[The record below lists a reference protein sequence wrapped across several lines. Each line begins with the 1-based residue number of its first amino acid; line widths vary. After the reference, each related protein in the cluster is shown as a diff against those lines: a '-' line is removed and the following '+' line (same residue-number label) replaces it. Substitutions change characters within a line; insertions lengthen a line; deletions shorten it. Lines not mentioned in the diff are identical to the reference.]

1 MFEPETAR
9 FLESGCALIVAAVGT
24 GGEPVAARGWG
35 LTILADEEADVRLV
49 LDADDEPLLERLT
62 ATGAIAITGADVAT
76 FHSVQLKGRVERIDP
91 GTPADDERAARFF
104 DDFAAAVE
112 RSDGFPRPLLRR
124 LVPARYV
131 SCLVRVEELFDQ
143 TPGPGAGA
151 PIDATR

>member
-9 FLESGCALIVAAVGT
+9 FLESGCALIVGAVGA

-35 LTILADEEADVRLV
+35 LTILSGDDADVRLV
-49 LDADDEPLLERLT
+49 LDADDAPLLDRLV
-62 ATGAIAITGADVAT
+62 ASAAIAITGADVAT
-76 FHSVQLKGRVERIDP
+76 FRSVQLKGRVERIDE

-112 RSDGFPRPLLRR
+112 RTDGFPRPFLSR
-124 LVPARYV
+124 LVPSRYV
-131 SCLVRVEELFDQ
+131 SCLVHVEELYDQ